1 MAVDY
6 DKVGFQL
13 GAAGLGIGAFSGI
26 LDVMS
31 ACSKLYKL
39 WRSLRELDGHLGLLR
54 AKLVLQHALLQ
65 QWERDWLSAPVES
78 KERSGFRRRQRWIRQ
93 HEVAVTETLH
103 AVRRLLESLEPLR
116 LTSSAQH
123 GKTGAAAAL
132 ESLNWVHDKAAESE
146 RALDQLDSLLA
157 GLYRL
162 LPPMTPN
169 SEASQV
175 ILAVED
181 LQDSQIDARDVSSN
195 RTTQSTLGLRQL
207 GKQLNLELENRVQQ
221 FSHRPVTS
229 NLAIKTS
236 RVQVGAHDEVSAGFR
251 SFGFLDGGE
260 PILIEWK
267 RYDASWMG
275 QKGIELHGRISNIA
289 QLLHTDTK
297 PDELL
302 TLKCL
307 GFFDDVERS
316 AFGFV
321 FQLPLASAAAPA
333 PAPNGKPMIS
343 LKTLLDQPT
352 PENLPTLEERLQASY
367 GIALSI
373 SILHAVS
380 WLHKSIR
387 SQNVLFPVDRNGCPR
402 WTTPYL
408 VGFDFSRPDAVDESS
423 EKPEQSARFN
433 VYRHPSAQGSPNEGY
448 RRSFDVYSLGVV
460 LLEIGLWRP
469 AWKLY
474 KDGMAAEAFRDV
486 LVDKSKAW
494 LGHLMGTVYREA
506 AVKCLT
512 GSFDA
517 QQAKTGDGHDDDLGL
532 QTLYIEVV
540 EVLGRLQED

>member
-31 ACSKLYKL
+31 ACSKLYKM

-65 QWERDWLSAPVES
+65 QWERDWLYAPAES
-78 KERSGFRRRQRWIRQ
+78 SERSGFRRRQRWVRQ
-93 HEVAVTETLH
+93 HEVAVAETLH

-116 LTSSAQH
+116 LTSL
-123 GKTGAAAAL
+123 GAKWK
-132 ESLNWVHDKAAESE
+132 EGGCGSLGVS
-146 RALDQLDSLLA
+146 QLA
-157 GLYRL
+157 K
-162 LPPMTPN
+162 
-169 SEASQV
+169 ASQV

-181 LQDSQIDARDVSSN
+181 LQDSQIDARDVSSIDHAEHLLVT
-195 RTTQSTLGLRQL
+195 R
-207 GKQLNLELENRVQQ
+207 KQLNLELRRVQQ

-229 NLAIKTS
+229 TCPS
-236 RVQVGAHDEVSAGFR
+236 RLHACRSEPRRGLGRIR
-251 SFGFLDGGE
+251 SFGVSTA
-260 PILIEWK
+260 
-267 RYDASWMG
+267 ASRFSSSGNGMTPAGWV
-275 QKGIELHGRISNIA
+275 RRASSSTAAFSNHCPSA
-289 QLLHTDTK
+289 QLLHTDMK

-321 FQLPLASAAAPA
+321 FRLPLASAAAPA
-333 PAPNGKPMIS
+333 PAPNGKPMVS
-343 LKTLLDQPT
+343 LKALLDQPT
-352 PENLPTLEERLQASY
+352 PENLPTLEERHQASY

-387 SQNVLFPVDRNGCPR
+387 SQNVLFPVDRNGRPR

-433 VYRHPSAQGSPNEGY
+433 VYRHPSAHGSPNEGY

-486 LVDKSKAW
+486 LVDKSKTW

-517 QQAKTGDGHDDDLGL
+517 YQAKMSDGRDDDLGL

>member
-1 MAVDY
+1 MAIDY

-39 WRSLRELDGHLGLLR
+39 WRSLHDLDGHLALLR

-65 QWERDWLSAPVES
+65 QWERDWLSTPVKTGS
-78 KERSGFRRRQRWIRQ
+78 SGFRRKQQWIRH
-93 HEVAVTETLH
+93 HEAAVTETLN

-116 LTSSAQH
+116 QTSSTRNEA
-123 GKTGAAAAL
+123 KGATAAL
-132 ESLNWVHDKAAESE
+132 DSLNWVHEKAAESE

-162 LPPMTPN
+162 MPPMTPN
-169 SEASQV
+169 TEASQV

-181 LQDSQIDARDVSSN
+181 LNDGQIEAYDISTT
-195 RTTQSTLGLRQL
+195 RTAQSTLGLRRL
-207 GKQLNLELENRVQQ
+207 GRQLNLELEQRVQL
-221 FSHRPVTS
+221 FAHRPVTS
-229 NLAIKTS
+229 NLAIKAS
-236 RVQVGAHDEVSAGFR
+236 RVQVKNHDIVAAGFR
-251 SFGFLDGGE
+251 SFGILDGSDS
-260 PILIEWK
+260 ILIEWK
-267 RYDASWMG
+267 KYDSSWMG
-275 QKGIELHGRISNIA
+275 QKGIELLGRISNIA

-302 TLKCL
+302 ALKCL

-316 AFGFV
+316 SFGFV
-321 FQLPLASAAAPA
+321 FRLPITSAAST
-333 PAPNGKPMIS
+333 GRQDKSMIS
-343 LKTLLDQPT
+343 LKALLDQPS
-352 PENLPTLEERLQASY
+352 PENLPTLEERYQASY
-367 GIALSI
+367 SIALSL
-373 SILHAVS
+373 SLLHAVS

-387 SQNVLFPVDRNGCPR
+387 SQNVMFPVGQNGRPLWSR
-402 WTTPYL
+402 PYL

-448 RRSFDVYSLGVV
+448 RRSFDAYSLGVV

-469 AWKLY
+469 AWKMY
-474 KDGMAAEAFRDV
+474 KDGVTAEAFRNV
-486 LVDKSKAW
+486 LVEKSQAW
-494 LGHLMGTVYREA
+494 LAHLMGAEYQDA

-512 GSFDA
+512 GSFA
-517 QQAKTGDGHDDDLGL
+517 GERLGSGDDKVRDLGL

-540 EVLGRLQED
+540 EVLGRLQEL